1 MTSPGTGPTT
11 GVHDR
16 RTTIEEGTHLKGSLV
31 SKCAI
36 EVKGHIEGEV
46 TAPALLVAATG
57 AVHGRVKV
65 GEIRSQG
72 ELAGEFDAN
81 VVQLSGVVR
90 DSTVIRAKSLE
101 VKLATPEGKMQVV
114 FGECSLE
121 VGAESPPL
129 DAQVRAPAVRTVS
142 VRPPPPTDANGH

>member
-1 MTSPGTGPTT
+1 MTSPGTGSTT
-11 GVHDR
+11 GMHDR
-16 RTTIEEGTHLKGSLV
+16 KTTIEEGTHLKGSLV
-31 SKCAI
+31 SKCAV

-46 TAPALLVAATG
+46 TAPALLVTASG

-65 GEIRSQG
+65 GEMRSQG

-101 VKLATPEGKMQVV
+101 VKLAAADGKMQVV

-121 VGAESPPL
+121 VGAEPPPHE
-129 DAQVRAPAVRTVS
+129 AQVRAPVVRTVT
-142 VRPPPPTDANGH
+142 VRPPTPSDANGN

>member
-1 MTSPGTGPTT
+1 MTSPGTGPMT
-11 GVHDR
+11 GVHER

-46 TAPALLVAATG
+46 TAPTLLVTASG

-72 ELAGEFDAN
+72 ELAGEFDAS

-90 DSTVIRAKSLE
+90 DNTVIRAKSLE
-101 VKLATPEGKMQVV
+101 VKLAAPEGKMQVV

-121 VGAESPPL
+121 VGAESPSL
-129 DAQVRAPAVRTVS
+129 EAPPRPPPVRTVS
-142 VRPPPPTDANGH
+142 IRPPTPTDANGN

>member
-1 MTSPGTGPTT
+1 MTSPGAGTMT

-16 RTTIEEGTHLKGSLV
+16 KTTIEEGTHLKGSLV

-36 EVKGHIEGEV
+36 EVKGRIEGDI
-46 TAPALLVAATG
+46 TAPALLVTASG

-81 VVQLSGVVR
+81 LVQLSGNVR

-101 VKLATPEGKMQVV
+101 VKLASPEGKMQVV

-121 VGAESPPL
+121 VGADAAQV
-129 DAQVRAPAVRTVS
+129 DAQPRPLVARPIS
-142 VRPPPPTDANGH
+142 IRPPPSDANGN